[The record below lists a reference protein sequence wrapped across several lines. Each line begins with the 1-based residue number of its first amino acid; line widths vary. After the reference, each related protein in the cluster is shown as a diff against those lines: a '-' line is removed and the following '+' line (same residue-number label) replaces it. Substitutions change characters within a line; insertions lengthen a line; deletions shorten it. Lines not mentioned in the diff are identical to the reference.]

1 MSDSIAVLVSLVVMV
16 VMTVLLI
23 GVGGDCD
30 KNDDGDGYDDGGV
43 HDGASFFVYGM
54 ASVLSQNIGVRAQSC
69 LILWVSRSKALST
82 CLKQPGQL
90 R

>member
-1 MSDSIAVLVSLVVMV
+1 MVMV

-30 KNDDGDGYDDGGV
+30 KNDDGDDYGDESHLHMYDDGDV
-43 HDGASFFVYGM
+43 DDGASFFVSWHRCNDLISLYLH
-54 ASVLSQNIGVRAQSC
+54 APSC

>member
-1 MSDSIAVLVSLVVMV
+1 MVMV
-16 VMTVLLI
+16 MVMLI

-30 KNDDGDGYDDGGV
+30 KNDDGDGDDDGDV
-43 HDGASFFVYGM
+43 NDGASFFVYGM